1 MDESAMGEALSV
13 RTNPNMNGASRP
25 KLNLPIKLALG
36 LGTSPEIIVLIG
48 LELFVLFYYTQI
60 LGLSG
65 ALTGSALFIAM
76 CLDGLS
82 DPILGTFSDNLRNA
96 PFGRRHTL
104 MFLAPLPLGLCF
116 ALVFMPPHFLH
127 GLGLFAWLTVTVV
140 GCRIASALF
149 IIPNSA
155 QLAEM
160 SRDSEVRA
168 SLSIYRSVAQTG
180 FQLAIIWLSFQVF
193 FAPSP
198 HFANGQ
204 ERTASYPPFGLAWG
218 AVLFAITSIS
228 ALGTYRFMRA
238 VEASTPMEPVKRM
251 TVARFFGSWKSAL
264 AGNPN
269 VRVVFLGALT
279 MVAASAV
286 ARTLTSHMA
295 IYFWK
300 LAPSEISNWQLVVT
314 PGMLVGLFCARYLLK
329 FIDMKPLILIAMVAI
344 YVSYTLPPLFKL
356 MHLFPAGASGLVYVT
371 LVVANVIQGLGFGVV
386 SITSG
391 LMCAQTADEEELL
404 LGGPEQGLVFGFI
417 FLAIKLGSGVGK
429 LLSGFALD
437 LIKFPVGKPAAA
449 IGQTAIDQLAYT
461 EIWSIVLLGGLSL
474 VAWGGY
480 TITIR
485 RHAEITAALA
495 QRVVDHAVESA
506 PPEIATRPAVSQGI
520 DFNPA
525 KAAQAL

>member
-1 MDESAMGEALSV
+1 MTD
-13 RTNPNMNGASRP
+13 ASRP
-25 KLNLPIKLALG
+25 KLNLPVKLALG
-36 LGTSPEIIVLIG
+36 LGTSPDIIVFIG

-65 ALTGSALFIAM
+65 ALTGAALFIAM

-104 MFLAPLPLGLCF
+104 MFLAPIPLGLCF
-116 ALVFMPPHFLH
+116 ALVFMPPPFLH
-127 GLGLFAWLTVTVV
+127 GWGLFAWLTVTVV

-180 FQLAIIWLSFQVF
+180 FQLAIVWLSFQVF
-193 FAPSP
+193 FAPSL

-204 ERTASYPPFGLAWG
+204 ERSANYPPFGLVWG
-218 AVLFAITSIS
+218 AVLFALTSIS
-228 ALGTYRFMRA
+228 ALGTYRYMRA
-238 VEASTPMEPVKRM
+238 VEASTPVEPVKKM
-251 TVARFFGSWKSAL
+251 TMARFFGSWKAAL

-279 MVAASAV
+279 MVAASSV

-300 LAPSEISNWQLVVT
+300 LAPSEISNWQLAVV

-329 FIDMKPLILIAMVAI
+329 VVDMKPLILSAMAAI
-344 YVSYTLPPLFKL
+344 YVSYILPPMFKL
-356 MHLFPAGASGLVYVT
+356 MHLFPPGATGLINDT
-371 LVVANVIQGLGFGVV
+371 LMAANLIQGLGFGVV
-386 SITSG
+386 GITSG
-391 LMCAQTADEEELL
+391 LMSAQTADEEELL
-404 LGGPEQGLVFGFI
+404 SGGPEQGLVFGFI
-417 FLAIKLGSGVGK
+417 FLAVKLGSGVGK
-429 LLSGFALD
+429 LLSGFSLD
-437 LIKFPVGKPAAA
+437 LIEFPVGKPAAA
-449 IGQTAIDQLAYT
+449 IGQAVIDKLAFT
-461 EIWSIVLLGGLSL
+461 EIGAIGVLGTLSL
-474 VAWGGY
+474 IAWGGY

-485 RHAEITAALA
+485 RHEEIKSALA
-495 QRVVDHAVESA
+495 KRVADHAVEAA
-506 PPEIATRPAVSQGI
+506 PPDVALQG
-520 DFNPA
+520 P
-525 KAAQAL
+525 AAQTMDFTPAAAAHAL